1 MEDTSKYLI
10 HAEISADGVVERS
23 DVVGAIYGQTEGLLG
38 DDLDLRGL
46 QQSSKVG
53 RIEVEIASEGGRST
67 GTATIATS
75 LDRVETATLAASL
88 ETLTRIGPCEA
99 TLEITDIED
108 VRAAKRRWVV
118 ERAQELLQESFD
130 EGVMTSEEI
139 LDEVRESVRV
149 ADITEYEGQPAGP
162 HVADSDAVVVV
173 EGRSDV
179 LTLLRY
185 GIKNAV
191 AVDGTDVPDAVGD
204 LTAERTV
211 TAFLDGDRGGHLILR
226 ELAQVGEVDYVA
238 FAPEGKS
245 VEDLSREEAFAAL
258 REKTPY
264 ASVANRADPGDA
276 GEPVATDGSQSPS
289 PPTADVSDGPQSPET
304 PDSPAG
310 AGDGGDAAEPLR
322 RGAAD
327 ETGSD
332 AGTAATTDD
341 PTASGDADALPETL
355 RDHVADVIDGERGIV
370 RLLDGDAE
378 PIAEA
383 PADAARDAVADAEN
397 VPETV
402 VLDGVVSQRLAD
414 VAADRGV
421 GTVVGRE
428 LGDFTKRPTGV
439 RVHAAADIA
448 L

>member
-1 MEDTSKYLI
+1 MDDTSKYLI
-10 HAEISADGVVERS
+10 HADISADGVVERS

-38 DDLDLRGL
+38 DELDLRGL

-53 RIEVEIASEGGRST
+53 RIEVEIASEDGRST
-67 GTATIATS
+67 GAATIATS
-75 LDRVETATLAASL
+75 LDKVETATLAAAL
-88 ETLTRIGPCEA
+88 ETLSRIGPCEA
-99 TLEITDIED
+99 ELEVTDIED

-118 ERAQELLQESFD
+118 ERAQELLHESFD

-139 LDEVRESVRV
+139 LDEVRGSVRV

-204 LTAERTV
+204 LTVDRTV

-226 ELAQVGEVDYVA
+226 ELAQVGQVDYVA

-258 REKTPY
+258 REKSPY
-264 ASVANRADPGDA
+264 GSVATRADPDEA
-276 GEPVATDGSQSPS
+276 VATDGSQSPS
-289 PPTADVSDGPQSPET
+289 PPTDDAGPESP
-304 PDSPAG
+304 PSPAG
-310 AGDGGDAAEPLR
+310 PESSDDADPNGADAAEPLR
-322 RGAAD
+322 RGAAG
-327 ETGSD
+327 EGD
-332 AGTAATTDD
+332 AESE
-341 PTASGDADALPETL
+341 TASASEPSAESEAASLPETL
-355 RDHVADVIDGERGIV
+355 RDHVADVIGSEQGVV
-370 RLLDGDAE
+370 RLLDGDASTMV
-378 PIAEA
+378 EA
-383 PADAARDAVADAEN
+383 PADEARDRIDGAEQA
-397 VPETV
+397 PDTV
-402 VLDGVVSQRLAD
+402 VLDGVVTQKIAD

-421 GTVVGRE
+421 GTVVGLE
-428 LGDFTKRPTGV
+428 LGEFTKRPTGV